1 MSFTVDVNEPK
12 LNRPNTMNLVEK
24 RAQELGLC
32 EDLVNGRARSLG
44 DRIVNGVVEERVK
57 VRPRA
62 LSEDEFF
69 FSSSDTPPI
78 ELLGVLRITVLS
90 FVRSLWLYIFF
101 CSLHLRRPSVDCAN
115 HHLSVC
121 PIQRFPPL
129 AVSCSG
135 QHGTV

>member
-1 MSFTVDVNEPK
+1 
-12 LNRPNTMNLVEK
+12 MNLVEK
-24 RAQELGLC
+24 RTQKLGLY
-32 EDLVNGRARSLG
+32 EDLVNGRAGSLG

-57 VRPRA
+57 VRPWA
-62 LSEDEFF
+62 SSEDEFF
-69 FSSSDTPPI
+69 FSSFDTPPI
-78 ELLGVLRITVLS
+78 ELLGVFRITVIS

-101 CSLHLRRPSVDCAN
+101 CSLSLGRPSVDCAGR
-115 HHLSVC
+115 HLSVC